1 MADADDHPSPRRYA
15 LVSGANRGIGLE
27 ICRQLASKGMVVIL
41 AARDEKR
48 GLEARESLK
57 ELGNV
62 VFHQLDVADAASVA
76 AVADF
81 VRSEFGRLDILVNN
95 AASLGLKIDG
105 DVLVLHEQ
113 FEADVASVSSGEL
126 QELVHPKAKGT
137 LMETLEWAQ
146 ECVNTNYYGLKR
158 VTEALIPLLQ
168 LSESPTIVNVSSTL
182 GSLVLQPNEWV
193 KGVLS
198 SVDGLKEERIDEVV
212 QEYLKNFK
220 EGSLRENKWPLHISA
235 YKVSKAAVNAYT
247 RLMAKKHKAFYINS
261 VCPGYTRT
269 ELTYNLGLLT
279 DTEGAEAPVKLALA
293 PEGGPSGS
301 IFRQAEVL
309 SLF

>member
-1 MADADDHPSPRRYA
+1 MADAVDHLAPRRYA

-27 ICRQLASKGMVVIL
+27 ICRQLASKGIVVIL

-48 GLEARESLK
+48 GIEARESLK
-57 ELGNV
+57 EFGNV
-62 VFHQLDVADAASVA
+62 FFHQLDVADADSVA

-81 VRSEFGRLDILVNN
+81 VRNQFGRLDILVNN

-113 FEADVASVSSGEL
+113 IEADVATVSSGQL

-137 LMETLEWAQ
+137 LIETFESAQ
-146 ECVNTNYYGLKR
+146 ECINTNYYGLKR
-158 VTEALIPLLQ
+158 VTQALIPLLQ

-198 SVDGLKEERIDEVV
+198 SEDGLKEERIDEVV

-220 EGSLRENKWPLHISA
+220 EGTLRDNKWPLHISA

-247 RLMAKKHKAFYINS
+247 RLMAKKHDTFYINS

-269 ELTYNLGLLT
+269 ELTHNLGVLT
-279 DTEGAEAPVKLALA
+279 DAEGAEAPVKLALA

-301 IFRQAEVL
+301 IFFRAEVL